1 MSDDQQRDDAASP
14 SGEAQAS
21 ADASGAKADAKTD
34 SKSSAKTGEV
44 QDRVENRDSR
54 SDRKEGD
61 GEGSDGQ
68 GSNIQV
74 SDGKERAQSTSK
86 EKQASAKQR
95 SAKQPPAKKAP
106 VKTQPSNYS
115 AAEELDRSVA
125 EAAPQPSPVAVQ
137 APRSSAGPIAWLALL
152 LVLVLAGGGFYL
164 MLDVQRREGD
174 LLQRVQ
180 GLESVSGQDDT
191 TFNQMRDN
199 LQRQIELE
207 IEGIRSRQ
215 QRAEEDQQRAIGRL
229 EQLIDASATTV
240 LQDTGSQLRALQQ
253 AQQDQQQ
260 RLNELSTDDRE
271 SWLLAEAQYLL
282 RLANQRLIMTGD
294 TESAEALL
302 RSADNILRELDD
314 ADLHGLRSALAS
326 DLAAVRAVPKL
337 DMQGLYLRLDA
348 LIRQTDALVL
358 FELPERPSE
367 RTTVD
372 ADNWRDRVVQGYEL
386 ALQKL
391 SEYIVVSRRDA
402 PVETLM
408 DPQYEGLVRQNMRML
423 LEQAQVAMISGNEL
437 LYRQSLE
444 RAQGWVSQFFKAD
457 EQSAVAM
464 SEELTQLREQRVE
477 VLLPDVSASMRALD
491 EVMKARLARSG
502 E

>member
-14 SGEAQAS
+14 SGEAQQS
-21 ADASGAKADAKTD
+21 ADDPSTKTNEVSGRAEDPQSSGNAQKARAGSASKAKQPTA
-34 SKSSAKTGEV
+34 
-44 QDRVENRDSR
+44 
-54 SDRKEGD
+54 
-61 GEGSDGQ
+61 
-68 GSNIQV
+68 
-74 SDGKERAQSTSK
+74 
-86 EKQASAKQR
+86 KQATS
-95 SAKQPPAKKAP
+95 KQPPAKKTPA
-106 VKTQPSNYS
+106 KKRQSTYS
-115 AAEELDRSVA
+115 AAQELDRSVSD
-125 EAAPQPSPVAVQ
+125 AAPQPAPAPVAMQ
-137 APRSSAGPIAWLALL
+137 APSPRSSAGPIAWLALL
-152 LVLVLAGGGFYL
+152 LVLILAGGGFYL
-164 MLDVQRREGD
+164 MLDMQRREGD

-180 GLESVSGQDDT
+180 GLEAVSGQDDT

-207 IEGIRSRQ
+207 IEGLRSRQ
-215 QRAEEDQQRAIGRL
+215 QRTEEDQQRALGRL
-229 EQLIDASATTV
+229 EQLIDASATSV
-240 LQDTGSQLRALQQ
+240 LQDTDSQLRALQQ

-294 TESAEALL
+294 TESAAALL
-302 RSADNILRELDD
+302 RSADNILRELDN

-337 DMQGLYLRLDA
+337 DIQGLYLRLDA

-358 FELPERPSE
+358 FELPERQSE
-367 RTTVD
+367 RAPVE
-372 ADNWRDRVVQGYEL
+372 AGNWRDRVVQGYEV

-477 VLLPDVSASMRALD
+477 VLIPDVSASMRALD